1 LKRIVFIRKAGQSR
15 ESKLLADGYVRRT
28 TIGEPR
34 LSELVAEYQ
43 RIGYDVEV
51 IEHRTESD
59 GCGVCFEAGKEAG
72 EVYGDLYV
80 RNRQTNKTDK
90 ANEQG

>member
-1 LKRIVFIRKAGQSR
+1 MKKIVFIRKAGQSR
-15 ESKLLADGYVRRT
+15 ESKLLADGYIRRT

-43 RIGYDVEV
+43 RIGYDVEI
-51 IEHRTESD
+51 IEHRIETD

-72 EVYGDLYV
+72 EICGDLYV
-80 RNRQTNKTDK
+80 RKHQTNMTDK
-90 ANEQG
+90 ANQ